1 MTEQNKAPNPL
12 GNINVENIEE
22 KELADVLQLAG
33 KAYNGIINLVNR
45 IKELEKRINEIAKE
59 IAEIKIHYD
68 GKPAWIEFKWVY
80 NKLKKKYYY
89 YYLRYI
95 DELPD
100 GRKIKRSR
108 YLGKAVD
115 KELREAI
122 ENNRRLRRLLKLQR
136 MYLEEYERLQKRL
149 EKIKKW
155 LGIFEL

>member
-1 MTEQNKAPNPL
+1 MSEQNNPQPPYQD
-12 GNINVENIEE
+12 IETENIEDA
-22 KELADVLQLAG
+22 ELLDVLQLAQR
-33 KAYNGIINLVNR
+33 AYTGVVNLVNR
-45 IKELEKRINEIAKE
+45 IKELEKRINELSKE
-59 IAEIKIHYD
+59 ISKIQVHYD
-68 GKPAWIEFKWVY
+68 GKSAWIEFKWVY

-100 GRKIKRSR
+100 GRRIKRSR
-108 YLGKAVD
+108 YLGKTVD

-136 MYLEEYERLQKRL
+136 MYLEEYERLQRRL
-149 EKIKKW
+149 ERIKEW

>member
-1 MTEQNKAPNPL
+1 MTSENKPQPPYADL
-12 GNINVENIEE
+12 NIENIEDKDLFE
-22 KELADVLQLAG
+22 TVKLAERAFT
-33 KAYNGIINLVNR
+33 GIINLINR
-45 IKELEKRINEIAKE
+45 IKELEKRIDEIAKE
-59 IAEIKIHYD
+59 IAEIKIHYN
-68 GKPAWIEFKWVY
+68 GRSAWIEFKWVY

-100 GRKIKRSR
+100 GRRIKRSR

>member
-1 MTEQNKAPNPL
+1 MTSENKAQPPYQD
-12 GNINVENIEE
+12 IEVSE
-22 KELADVLQLAG
+22 IEDKELFNALQLAQR
-33 KAYNGIINLVNR
+33 AYTGIVNLVNR
-45 IKELEKRINEIAKE
+45 IKQLEKKINEIAKE

-100 GRKIKRSR
+100 GRRIKRSR

-122 ENNRRLRRLLKLQR
+122 ENNRHLRRLLKLQR

-155 LGIFEL
+155 LGIIEL

>member
-1 MTEQNKAPNPL
+1 MTSENKPQPPFN
-12 GNINVENIEE
+12 NIEVE
-22 KELADVLQLAG
+22 SINEEELADVLQLAQR
-33 KAYNGIINLVNR
+33 AFDGIVNLVNR
-45 IKELEKRINEIAKE
+45 IKLLEKRINELSKE
-59 IAEIKIHYD
+59 ISKIQVHYD

-100 GRKIKRSR
+100 GRRIKRSK

-136 MYLEEYERLQKRL
+136 MYLEEYERLQRRL

-155 LGIFEL
+155 L